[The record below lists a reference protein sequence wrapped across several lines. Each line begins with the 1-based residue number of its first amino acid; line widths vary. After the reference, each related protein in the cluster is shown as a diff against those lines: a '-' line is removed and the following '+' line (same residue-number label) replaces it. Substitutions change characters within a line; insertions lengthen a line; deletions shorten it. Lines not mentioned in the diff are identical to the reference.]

1 MVADSITDSQLFHE
15 SPISR
20 DFVKKRKANWFW
32 KLKQWKIDARR
43 RQWIYQ
49 WKRSNVGEVGGLR
62 SLRSGKSVSDS
73 VSYLEAW
80 SNDDHDGVLRCYG
93 FAKCDDDSDDD
104 ETDDLSASSPTSVL
118 KNKDSDSSKS
128 VLDCF
133 CCSKQITEEEEEA
146 FDDAYDNWE
155 DFSDA
160 LNSFESE
167 GALQHEDSLRKKP
180 APHKDKCKQ
189 EASPENAVHHRV
201 SRKNNKDK
209 CKQEASPEK
218 AIHHNVSRKNKKKK
232 SDQKKEGDGEIS
244 ECPICSEEM
253 DATDL
258 SFLPCPCGFR
268 LCLFCH
274 KQINENDGRC
284 PACRNKYAQT
294 SSNSGEVSFQ
304 QRGRGTVRLSPSF
317 KGLDIA

>member
-1 MVADSITDSQLFHE
+1 MVADSVTDSQLFHE
-15 SPISR
+15 SPVSR

-49 WKRSNVGEVGGLR
+49 CTTRKRASVGEAGLR
-62 SLRSGKSVSDS
+62 SLRDKLIDRKTVNDR
-73 VSYLEAW
+73 VSYLESW
-80 SNDDHDGVLRCYG
+80 SIDDHHDGLRCY
-93 FAKCDDDSDDD
+93 DDSDDD
-104 ETDDLSASSPTSVL
+104 ETDLSASSPTSVL
-118 KNKDSDSSKS
+118 KNKDSDTNKS
-128 VLDCF
+128 VHGCF
-133 CCSKQITEEEEEA
+133 CCSNQITEEEEEEA

-160 LNSFESE
+160 LNSFESD
-167 GALQHEDSLRKKP
+167 EDSQRKKKSS
-180 APHKDKCKQ
+180 PH
-189 EASPENAVHHRV
+189 
-201 SRKNNKDK
+201 KDK

-218 AIHHNVSRKNKKKK
+218 AIHHNATSRKKNKKKKK
-232 SDQKKEGDGEIS
+232 SDQKKEGDGDDEMS
-244 ECPICSEEM
+244 DCPICSEGM

-284 PACRNKYAQT
+284 PACRNKYEQT
-294 SSNSGEVSFQ
+294 SSHNSGEVSFQ

>member
-1 MVADSITDSQLFHE
+1 M
-15 SPISR
+15 R
-20 DFVKKRKANWFW
+20 D
-32 KLKQWKIDARR
+32 KLIDR
-43 RQWIYQ
+43 
-49 WKRSNVGEVGGLR
+49 
-62 SLRSGKSVSDS
+62 KSVT
-73 VSYLEAW
+73 AW
-80 SNDDHDGVLRCYG
+80 SNDDDDDHDGLRCYG
-93 FAKCDDDSDDD
+93 FAKCDDDDVVDSDD
-104 ETDDLSASSPTSVL
+104 ETDLSASSPTSVL
-118 KNKDSDSSKS
+118 KNKDSDSNKS
-128 VLDCF
+128 VHDCF

-167 GALQHEDSLRKKP
+167 GTLQHEDSQRKKSS
-180 APHKDKCKQ
+180 PHKDKC
-189 EASPENAVHHRV
+189 
-201 SRKNNKDK
+201 

-218 AIHHNVSRKNKKKK
+218 AVLHHHRVDSRKNSKDKCKQEALPEKAMIHRNVGRKNKKKK
-232 SDQKKEGDGEIS
+232 SDQKKEGGGGGGDEIS

-284 PACRNKYAQT
+284 PACRNKYEQT